1 MTGLSTSEK
10 KILEKIFK
18 GIIAYDAEKSS
29 ALIDFLLQ
37 YYVNH
42 GSNQEREVYVNVPE

>member
-1 MTGLSTSEK
+1 MYE
-10 KILEKIFK
+10 EKIFN

-37 YYVNH
+37 YYVDH
-42 GSNQEREVYVNVPE
+42 GGSQNGKQA